1 MVKFVLIVWVGTVSN
16 FADYSEFNTMA
27 ECEEKRQQVAK
38 ALLMAE
44 SNFRVECKVRY
55 TEEKK

>member
-1 MVKFVLIVWVGTVSN
+1 MIKFVLIVWVGSVSN

-44 SNFRVECKVRY
+44 SSFRVECVTRPV
-55 TEEKK
+55 EEKK

>member
-1 MVKFVLIVWVGTVSN
+1 MIKFVLIVWVGSVTN
-16 FADYSEFNTMA
+16 YADYSEFNTLR

-38 ALLMAE
+38 ALTLAE
-44 SNFRVECKVRY
+44 SNFRVECVIRP